1 MIMVRDLVAAEEV
14 AGVDFALYIVEDGVV
29 AIGDDGLGLLFE
41 SLEVVDDLAT
51 EEGGTVGEGGF
62 IDDDVG
68 SLGSDALHD
77 ALDGTLTEVVG
88 VGFHGEAEDADGGGS
103 LRGES

>member
-1 MIMVRDLVAAEEV
+1 MLRDLVAAEEV

-51 EEGGTVGEGGF
+51 EEGGTVG
-62 IDDDVG
+62 
-68 SLGSDALHD
+68 
-77 ALDGTLTEVVG
+77 
-88 VGFHGEAEDADGGGS
+88 
-103 LRGES
+103 